1 MEVQDVTAPEAP
13 VAPPPADSPAAAEP
27 GIAKPESRAERV
39 QREESE
45 LDDDLRQAYR
55 KATTP
60 RSEDGKFAPKTPRE
74 EAPAKAIDEPAKPA
88 EAAKTAAEPEK
99 PATEAA
105 KPAKVAPP
113 QSWKAEVKAKWDS
126 LPPEV
131 QSYVAEREAEAHKQ
145 ISTLGERAKTADR
158 LQELFAPHMER
169 VPRDVSPAQYVDYL
183 LAADAALSQDPV
195 DFIRR
200 VAQANNVDLNQ
211 FVTDPNALSDPQSA
225 QWEAKF
231 KASQAKIEALE
242 RRLGEVGQTV
252 IGREQ
257 AERAAREQQYQK
269 TVDEFAADKSD
280 WQDVMPYMG
289 ALIEQHAKDNP
300 TASPQEILKSA
311 YEAAQWANPKT
322 RQALQEAAAKE
333 AEAKRLE
340 EAKQAATRAKR
351 AGSINVKGSPSPIS
365 QASLDDDLRAVWRR
379 AQAS

>member
-13 VAPPPADSPAAAEP
+13 VAPPPADSPVASEP
-27 GIAKPESRAERV
+27 GIAKTESRAERV
-39 QREESE
+39 QREENE
-45 LDDDLRQAYR
+45 LDNDLRQAFR

-60 RSEDGKFAPKTPRE
+60 RTEDGKFAPKSPRE
-74 EAPAKAIDEPAKPA
+74 EAPAKAMDEPAKPA
-88 EAAKTAAEPEK
+88 EAAKPAAEPEK
-99 PATEAA
+99 PNPEAA

-113 QSWKAEVKAKWDS
+113 QSWKAEAKAKWDS

-145 ISTLGERAKTADR
+145 ISTLGERAKAADR
-158 LQELFAPHMER
+158 LQELFAPHIER
-169 VPRDVSPAQYVDYL
+169 VPRDTTPAQYVEYL
-183 LAADAALSQDPV
+183 LAADAELTKSPA
-195 DFIRR
+195 DFIKR
-200 VAQANNVDLNQ
+200 VADHYKVDLNQ
-211 FVTDPNALSDPQSA
+211 FVTDPKALSDPQSA

-231 KASQAKIEALE
+231 NALQAKNEALE
-242 RRLGEVGQTV
+242 RRLGEVGQAV

-269 TVDEFAADKSD
+269 TVDEFAASKSD
-280 WQDVMPYMG
+280 WKEVAPYIE
-289 ALIEQHAKDNP
+289 ALIEQHIRNNP
-300 TASPQEILKSA
+300 TASPQDILKSA
-311 YEAAQWANPKT
+311 YEAAQWANPTT
-322 RQALQEAAAKE
+322 RKALQEAAAKD

-340 EAKQAATRAKR
+340 EAKQAAARAKR